1 MLFETTLRVVT
12 VIVQFQS
19 QYLKNVQIF
28 GVNVHALHVPIKTI
42 HKYGLDL
49 EVRQLMYLPT
59 YHCLLF
65 ANVAVKIV
73 NGYKE

>member
-19 QYLKNVQIF
+19 QYLKNVPTIQIF
-28 GVNVHALHVPIKTI
+28 VVNVYALHVPIETI
-42 HKYGLDL
+42 HKYGL

-59 YHCLLF
+59 YQALPHTTVYYLQMLQ
-65 ANVAVKIV
+65 
-73 NGYKE
+73 